1 MANTKGCGFDVEVSA
16 WIWEEDKKFEMGLV
30 NYPEGCPNRW
40 EKVAA
45 KVGTKSAAEV
55 ESHYVVLLDDV
66 AAIEAGSIEEPAYAD
81 KDQPKCPS
89 PEKKQIGVQ
98 RKAARPWTE
107 DEHRLF
113 LHGLEKYGKGDWKS
127 ISRYVVLTR
136 NPTQVA
142 SHAQKYFE
150 RQEKEDQTK
159 KRKSI
164 FDDSNADSSVLISKN
179 FAVLPFK
186 YRQCPES
193 PLRFHRSSLLRNS
206 SFGLEADYSLS
217 DS

>member
-1 MANTKGCGFDVEVSA
+1 MANTSECGLDVEGSP

-30 NYPEGCPNRW
+30 DYPEGCSNRW
-40 EKVAA
+40 EKVAV

-55 ESHYVVLLDDV
+55 ERHFVVLLDDV

-81 KDQPKCPS
+81 KDQPKCPN
-89 PEKKQIGVQ
+89 PEKKQIGAQ

-164 FDDSNADSSVLISKN
+164 FDNSNVDSSVMASK
-179 FAVLPFK
+179 VG
-186 YRQCPES
+186 
-193 PLRFHRSSLLRNS
+193 H
-206 SFGLEADYSLS
+206 
-217 DS
+217 

>member
-1 MANTKGCGFDVEVSA
+1 MANTSECGFDVEGSP

-30 NYPEGCPNRW
+30 DYPEGCLNRW
-40 EKVAA
+40 EKIAA
-45 KVGTKSAAEV
+45 KVETKSAAEV
-55 ESHYVVLLDDV
+55 ELHYVVLLDDV

-81 KDQPKCPS
+81 KDQPKGPN

-164 FDDSNADSSVLISKN
+164 FDNSNVDSSVMASK
-179 FAVLPFK
+179 VG
-186 YRQCPES
+186 
-193 PLRFHRSSLLRNS
+193 H
-206 SFGLEADYSLS
+206 
-217 DS
+217 

>member
-1 MANTKGCGFDVEVSA
+1 MANTSECGFDVEGSP

-30 NYPEGCPNRW
+30 DYPDGCSDRW
-40 EKVAA
+40 DKVAA

-55 ESHYVVLLDDV
+55 ERHYVLLLDDV

-81 KDQPKCPS
+81 KDRPRCPN
-89 PEKKQIGVQ
+89 PEKKQIGAQ
-98 RKAARPWTE
+98 RKTARPWTE

-164 FDDSNADSSVLISKN
+164 FDNSNVDSSVMASK
-179 FAVLPFK
+179 VG
-186 YRQCPES
+186 
-193 PLRFHRSSLLRNS
+193 H
-206 SFGLEADYSLS
+206 
-217 DS
+217 